1 MPASISSQSP
11 PPTRT
16 LRMPAPK
23 FGTAL
28 GEKEATNALIAAVD
42 YFKKGTTV
50 NQTGFWGLM
59 SKINS
64 FGAGL
69 ANFTGIFTLASGIST
84 AIVNPII
91 SHHFQKKIHAV
102 SHRNNM
108 VQLGTQI
115 SGFAGLALVGSY
127 AWVKAQSWLHGNK
140 IAQDLKGAIEKID
153 TSTLGNAHF
162 DKLIGHKGVK
172 ERLNELHLELD
183 GRTAMEVLPENDQ
196 RYQFLRQN
204 LKQGPFQLSF
214 VLEGPPGTGKT
225 KMVEAFVNKIQHNT
239 ILNQHRRVGLI
250 NVGVDKL
257 VAGPGIGPRG
267 VGQLYHEINDSKE
280 DVVVVFLDE
289 LSSVASRKK
298 LGEGSEGAKTL
309 AALLQLMAGIK
320 PFKPGKKVIFVGAAN
335 YYDDIDS
342 ALQRRLKLRLHMGLP
357 NRDEL
362 HQIYQSYFKRN
373 NLRAPAD
380 LDMREILDQSQI
392 WNAET
397 QKYETF
403 SGSYV
408 ENAVNALKRTL
419 SIKRLKEAFQQQK
432 GLHLSKDGKQP
443 FTQDE
448 LIQAI
453 QTVTARSNNTNAPP
467 TYSQATAGHSHSSNE
482 FNRMIQDTAGE
493 KGALPAYSPHDPL
506 KLANQPPRIQ
516 VAQKANAKHAQPQ
529 FTKTEIQAIEAALF
543 EAMKTQGLPQ
553 QPQVIPAPQLRQKNR
568 LPMQQPRAISV
579 N

>member
-1 MPASISSQSP
+1 MPASISLSSAT
-11 PPTRT
+11 PTT
-16 LRMPAPK
+16 PAPK
-23 FGTAL
+23 FGTAF
-28 GEKEATNALIAAVD
+28 GEKEAKSALIAAVD
-42 YFKKGTTV
+42 YFKTGAVEKPS
-50 NQTGFWGLM
+50 GFWGVM
-59 SKINS
+59 SKINN
-64 FGAGL
+64 FGTGL

-115 SGFAGLALVGSY
+115 SGFAGLAMLGSY
-127 AWVKAQSWLHGNK
+127 TWVKAQSWLHGNK

-153 TSTLGNAHF
+153 TSKLGNAHF

-172 ERLNELHLELD
+172 ARLDELHLELD
-183 GRTAMEVLPENDQ
+183 GRTAMEGLPENDQ
-196 RYQFLRQN
+196 RYQFLKQN
-204 LKQGPFQLSF
+204 LKEGPFQLSF
-214 VLEGPPGTGKT
+214 ILEGPPGTGKT

-239 ILNQHRRVGLI
+239 ILNSQRRVGLI

-309 AALLQLMAGIK
+309 AALLQLVEGIK

-335 YYDDIDS
+335 YYDDIDP

-362 HQIYQSYFKRN
+362 HQIYQSYFNRN
-373 NLRAPAD
+373 NLRAPAN
-380 LDMREILDQSQI
+380 LDMTQILDQSQI

-432 GLHLSKDGKQP
+432 GMNLSADGKQR
-443 FTQDE
+443 FTQEE

-453 QTVTARSNNTNAPP
+453 QTVTARSNKTNAPP
-467 TYSQATAGHSHSSNE
+467 MYSQSQSTTGHQHFSANE
-482 FNRMIQDTAGE
+482 FNNMIQNTAGE
-493 KGALPAYSPHDPL
+493 KDALPAYSPSQKKQHT
-506 KLANQPPRIQ
+506 
-516 VAQKANAKHAQPQ
+516 QKASLPQKAKQSQPQ
-529 FTKTEIQAIEAALF
+529 FTKAEIQAIEAALF
-543 EAMKTQGLPQ
+543 EAMKTQGLLPQ

-568 LPMQQPRAISV
+568 LPMQQSNPEPLV
-579 N
+579 